1 MNYRALHL
9 ACYCGDVPD
18 RIMEIGVTSDRNLV
32 VHFWCSSCNRV
43 LFVSRSLEECGGMCP
58 EPEVST
64 VENTADDAR
73 FLQSIGIASDT
84 QP

>member
-1 MNYRALHL
+1 MNYRALQL

-32 VHFWCSSCNRV
+32 
-43 LFVSRSLEECGGMCP
+43 LFVSRSLEECGEMCP
-58 EPEVST
+58 EPEAST
-64 VENTADDAR
+64 VDNTAADAR
-73 FLQSIGIASDT
+73 FLQSIGIATDT